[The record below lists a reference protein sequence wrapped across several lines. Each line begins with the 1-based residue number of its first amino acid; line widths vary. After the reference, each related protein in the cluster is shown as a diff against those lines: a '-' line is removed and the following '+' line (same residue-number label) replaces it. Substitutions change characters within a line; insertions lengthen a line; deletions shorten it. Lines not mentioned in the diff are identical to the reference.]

1 MNTVVFPASYIAK
14 LADCLEA
21 HSIAVKPSTLPAT
34 KNYLAKVT
42 AELRTALENGEA
54 AQAHLPTGE
63 SEGITVEWC
72 EANMAFAV
80 MDAGKAIECF
90 PTRKEAVA
98 HANELATGGVT
109 HGEANTA
116 AHAC

>member
-14 LADCLEA
+14 IADCLEA
-21 HSIAVKPSTLPAT
+21 HSITVLRRPTAT
-34 KNYLAKVT
+34 KNYLTILA
-42 AELRTALENGEA
+42 AELKTALENGEA
-54 AQAHLPTGE
+54 AQARLPNGD

-90 PTRKEAVA
+90 PTRKEAEA

-116 AHAC
+116 ARAC